1 MNTMK
6 HCKLLFIFF
15 IFFVSQVSSATAKLT
30 TPNVLVGVHVNDI
43 RGISFKND
51 SFVID
56 ATLWFK
62 WQDRGLQP
70 HKTFKLLNAKIDSKK
85 VTADVF
91 LEKEQTRYAV
101 VELIAT
107 VDKKWEI
114 DRFPFDKQVLHIDI
128 EEEELEFD
136 KILYAVDTENMRPN
150 RKLEIHGW
158 QVDNYKT
165 YVSENAYDTNFGDP
179 RLPSNDVYYASEFN
193 QKITIRRASLTTGFK
208 LLIAPLVAIFLMSA
222 ILRLPPVEASRMT
235 VMTAAL
241 FALVS
246 ANYLVTNMLPDSEG
260 FSYAEKLISL
270 GLVEC
275 GMYFVETVSAHK
287 LMKAG
292 QEAQARR
299 LDKRLFWGLTLINSL
314 FLVYTLVILNA

>member
-1 MNTMK
+1 M
-6 HCKLLFIFF
+6 FIVFMLGHA
-15 IFFVSQVSSATAKLT
+15 SYATAKLQE
-30 TPNVLVGVHVNDI
+30 PNVYVGIHINDI
-43 RGISFKND
+43 RNISFRND
-51 SFVID
+51 SFTID

-62 WQDRGLQP
+62 WKDQTINP
-70 HKTFKLLNAKIDSKK
+70 HKSFKLLDAKIDAKK
-85 VTADVF
+85 VTTDIYI
-91 LEKEQTRYAV
+91 EKDKIRYAV

-107 VDKKWEI
+107 VDKKWDIEK
-114 DRFPFDKQVLHIDI
+114 FPFDKQVLHIDL

-136 KILYAVDTENMRPN
+136 KILYAVDHENIHPN

-158 QVDNYKT
+158 TVDSYRT
-165 YVSENAYDTNFGDP
+165 YISENTYDTNFGDP

-193 QKITIRRASLTTGFK
+193 QEITIKRASFATGFK

-222 ILRLPPVEASRMT
+222 ILRLPPTEAARMT

-246 ANYLVTNMLPDSEG
+246 ANYLVTNMLPDSDG

-275 GMYFVETVSAHK
+275 GLYFIETVSALK
-287 LMKAG
+287 LMKSG
-292 QEAQARR
+292 KEEQAKIIDR
-299 LDKRLFWGLTLINSL
+299 RLFWVLNSINII
-314 FLVYTLVILNA
+314 FAAYTLLILIG